1 MLCIMDSIL
10 LAWLH
15 STDEAE
21 RERLLA
27 ELILVGAA
35 PVIKNVL
42 RLKLGFYV
50 GTSGENSNNPDAE
63 DIHHDIV
70 AKLIQRLNAL
80 RAEPEKNEIRN
91 FRQFVARVATNACHD
106 YLRAKS
112 PARARL
118 KDSLQDMLDRHRDFK
133 LWRGKAGLLL
143 CGFTGWGEGRL
154 STRDAKRLEQL
165 KEHPELFRAEQFAGE
180 NLQNVPRGR
189 LIAEIF
195 KWVNAPIELN
205 VLVDVAAALLDVKDK
220 PFESLDEQDSDVHL
234 RLVDPSVRSDVLLEG
249 HSELQRF
256 WRELQHLPLK
266 LRTVIC
272 LCFASE
278 NGEDLISLLL
288 DAEVLTVPEIA
299 ASLEISLEQLQS
311 LWGQVPMNREALAA
325 YLGATR
331 RQVGKWLH
339 RAWQQMAKRLEEGK
353 VKN

>member
-1 MLCIMDSIL
+1 MDSTL

-27 ELILVGAA
+27 EIILVWAA
-35 PVIKNVL
+35 PVIKNTL
-42 RLKLGFYV
+42 RLKLGFHV
-50 GTSGENSNNPDAE
+50 GTGGESSNNPDAE

-70 AKLIQRLNAL
+70 AKLVQRLNAL
-80 RAEPEKNEIRN
+80 RAEPKKNEIRN
-91 FRQFVARVATNACHD
+91 FRQFVARVATNACND

-118 KDSLQDMLDRHRDFK
+118 KNSLHDMLDRHRDFK
-133 LWRGKAGLLL
+133 LWRGKSGQLF
-143 CGFTGWGEGRL
+143 CGFAGWEEDR
-154 STRDAKRLEQL
+154 SSAQAAKRLEQL
-165 KEHPELFRAEQFAGE
+165 KENPELIRASRFAGGS
-180 NLQNVPRGR
+180 LQNVPRGK

-195 KWVNAPIELN
+195 KWVNASIELD
-205 VLVDVAAALLDVKDK
+205 VLVDVAAAILDVKDK
-220 PFESLDEQDSDVHL
+220 PFESLDEEESDVRL
-234 RLVDPSVRSDVLLEG
+234 RLVDPSIRSDALLEG
-249 HSELQRF
+249 QSELQRF

-272 LCFASE
+272 LGFASE

-288 DAEVLTVPEIA
+288 DAEVLTLPEMA

-311 LWGQVPMNREALAA
+311 LWGQAPMDRETLAN

-339 RAWQQMAKRLEEGK
+339 RAWQQLTKQLEEGK
-353 VKN
+353 TKN